1 MKKLIVFITI
11 ITLAIGSIFAQEQ
24 SKHEIS
30 LWGAYGFS
38 TLNYDLNLE
47 YPMTG
52 DRNCGLGYL
61 GGIGYNY
68 YLTYHWSIGLGAEFQ
83 AFTSSLNI
91 DKFQDYNYLPGVS
104 TGLGL
109 PLGQVT
115 SNNLT
120 QDYKVYYINVPLQVK
135 YQLDVWKTHK
145 FYAAGN
151 LKFGIPMS
159 STFDSKGDF
168 NSVWKI
174 SDNLTTVEE
183 SRDARNLTEKGK
195 AFDTRVNIVT
205 GLESGMKWNL
215 GKSWALYTGLF
226 VDFGLL
232 DIRKEEPNSFVVDVD
247 KNVFTAPTHMRGT
260 NSVLNSRYTA
270 DELEGLTGNYPSGKT
285 AFTNSVNTFAAG
297 VKVQLSI
304 GVGSKH
310 AKKIKRV
317 EESVKPVSADEIENI
332 VAKNA
337 QKLIDAQKD
346 EFKSLKDFIDD
357 KFKKEAAEVKEGL
370 RLETVWGFDLDKT
383 VIKTGTM
390 SEIANRNLETLTKH
404 PEIRVNLV
412 GNTDDFASVAY
423 NLDLGTRRAQAMKDW
438 LVSKGIAANRLEIS
452 SQGKD
457 KPFVPNS
464 DEANRRYNRR
474 VEFLIIK

>member
-30 LWGAYGFS
+30 VWGAYGFS
-38 TLNYDLNLE
+38 TLVYDLNLD

-52 DRNCGLGYL
+52 DRNNGLGYL

-68 YLTYHWSIGLGAEFQ
+68 YLNYHWSIGLGAELQ
-83 AFTSSLNI
+83 AFTSSLNL
-91 DKFQDYNYLPGVS
+91 DKFQDYNYLIGVS
-104 TGLGL
+104 TGDGI
-109 PLGQVT
+109 PFGKAS
-115 SNNLT
+115 SNSLT
-120 QDYKVYYINVPLQVK
+120 QDYKVYYLNIPIQVK

-151 LKFGIPMS
+151 LKIGIPMNS
-159 STFDSKGDF
+159 KFDSEGDYAADWRI
-168 NSVWKI
+168 NQVGQDWGLGKTTA
-174 SDNLTTVEE
+174 NL
-183 SRDARNLTEKGK
+183 NEKGK
-195 AFDTRVNIVT
+195 AFDTRLNPAL
-205 GLESGMKWNL
+205 GLESGMKWDL

-232 DIRKEEPNSFVVDVD
+232 DIRKEEPSDFVLDIT
-247 KNVFTAPTHMRGT
+247 KGELLAPLTAVGQ
-260 NSVLNSRYTA
+260 NSVLNSRYTLNEE
-270 DELEGLTGNYPSGKT
+270 DGLSGNYPGGKT
-285 AFTNSVNTFAAG
+285 AFTNSVNTLAAG
-297 VKVQLSI
+297 IKIQLSI
-304 GVGSKH
+304 GAGAKH
-310 AKKIKRV
+310 AKKIKIV
-317 EESVKPVSADEIENI
+317 EEAPKPLSADEVDGI

-337 QKLIDAQKD
+337 QKLIDAQKA
-346 EFKSLKDFIDD
+346 EFKNLKDFIDD
-357 KFKKEAAEVKEGL
+357 KFKKEEAEIKEGL

-383 VIKTGTM
+383 VIKSGTM
-390 SEIANRNLETLTKH
+390 DEIANRNLETLIKH

-423 NLDLGTRRAQAMKDW
+423 NMDLGTRRAQAMKDW
-438 LVSKGIAANRLEIS
+438 LVSRGIAASRLQIS
-452 SQGKD
+452 SQGKE